1 MITYQTKLLI
11 QIYGRKLKKKKK
23 TYIVSY
29 YFYMVWDQEKY
40 FFPVANI
47 YSTRLVTGTV
57 IFNELILVW
66 EYDNDYF
73 SKYLF
78 LKIY

>member
-40 FFPVANI
+40 FIPVANI